1 MGTRLILD
9 QAARARDSKIVA
21 VTTQDVEPII
31 EANKAG
37 RNADR
42 GEYGRKVASVPNVI
56 LTQWLYAE
64 EARGNPIR
72 PFSPEF
78 YAMVRAKLADPDWKY
93 LLV

>member
-37 RNADR
+37 LNADR
-42 GEYGRKVASVPNVI
+42 GEYGRKVAEVPNVI
-56 LTQWLYAE
+56 ITLWLYE
-64 EARGNPIR
+64 EAARGNHIR
-72 PFSPEF
+72 LFSPEF
-78 YAMVRAKLADPDWKY
+78 YAMAHRKLADPDWKY